1 MATIKGQN
9 LRVLIGPDAEHLKCV
24 AAATSCQIHLALEVQ
39 EDTTKDTTDDWLIN
53 EPVGIN
59 WDVQVDALVVD
70 DPEDTGAVHADALVP
85 GMIYML
91 QFSRTAGS
99 TGEQNRDAVA
109 DLIQMTG
116 TAYLSDLVYNAT
128 NQDLAT
134 ASAKFTGNGELSETQ
149 PE

>member
-24 AAATSCQIHLALEVQ
+24 AAATNCQIHLTLEVQ

-59 WDVQVDALVVD
+59 WDVQVDALVVN
-70 DPEDTGAVHADALVP
+70 DPEDTDSVHADALVP

-99 TGEQNRDAVA
+99 TGEHNRDAVA

-116 TAYLSDLVYNAT
+116 NAYLSDLVYNAT
-128 NQDLAT
+128 NQDLVT
-134 ASAKFTGNGELSETQ
+134 AAAKFAGSGELVETN

>member
-134 ASAKFTGNGELSETQ
+134 ASAKFTGNGELAETQ

>member
-1 MATIKGQN
+1 M
-9 LRVLIGPDAEHLKCV
+9 LIGPDAEHMKCV

-134 ASAKFTGNGELSETQ
+134 ASAKFTGNGELAETH